1 MFTPNCYNSSKHDS
15 THPLN
20 LSLRALVFVYHTFNT
35 QGVRWSLSIGCSVS
49 NSCIH
54 STMYEADSS
63 SEVALTH
70 FHLMNRY
77 RAKQLLA
84 KRLHSCSMCICT
96 RRMTGRKLPR
106 NWQRKARIPYHDD
119 RQIEPL
125 LWRVINARTHGVTV
139 IQASARL
146 P

>member
-84 KRLHSCSMCICT
+84 KRLHSCPMCICT
-96 RRMTGRKLPR
+96 RRMTGRKLHGIGSERPGSL
-106 NWQRKARIPYHDD
+106 IMTID
-119 RQIEPL
+119 RSNLSCGESSTREHMVL
-125 LWRVINARTHGVTV
+125 R
-139 IQASARL
+139 
-146 P
+146 